1 MNGLKIVKQ
10 LNNFFERYYKEFDIT
25 YAILFGSALSKY
37 FRKDSDVDIAVRF
50 SQGAGTIKKLS
61 TLVLPLEELL
71 QKRVDLVDV
80 LQAPPTLRYVIFTEG
95 KLVFCKNKLIY
106 IEDKAMSFSLY
117 LDFKYVNEYHFRRI
131 MNAIRRLKK

>member
-61 TLVLPLEELL
+61 SLVLPLEELL
-71 QKRVDLVDV
+71 QRRVDLVDV

-117 LDFKYVNEYHFRRI
+117 LDFKYVNDYHFRRI